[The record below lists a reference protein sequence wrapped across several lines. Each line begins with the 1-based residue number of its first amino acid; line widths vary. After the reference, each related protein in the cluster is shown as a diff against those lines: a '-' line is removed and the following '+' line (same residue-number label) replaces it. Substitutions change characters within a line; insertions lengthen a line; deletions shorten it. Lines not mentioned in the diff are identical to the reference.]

1 MSDELY
7 HYGVKGQK
15 WGIRKEYEKIQ
26 RKANRFGKAVAG
38 EEKISSDEKKERAI
52 ATATT
57 ALIAGGM
64 AYLYGKKKWLSSGTT
79 AIATGQNKTR
89 LLAAGMA
96 IVGGV
101 AGFSVAAAKQR
112 YAKDLKFKGMD
123 RAAIK
128 TTRAI
133 QNNPITNPA
142 GNIASKLGKKA
153 YQLERGIL
161 HSEEDNSD
169 K

>member
-7 HYGVKGQK
+7 HHGVKGQK

-52 ATATT
+52 AAATT
-57 ALIAGGM
+57 SLIAGGM

-89 LLAAGMA
+89 LLTAGMA

-112 YAKDLKFKGMD
+112 YAKDQKFKGMD
-123 RAAIK
+123 RASIK
-128 TTRAI
+128 TVRSI
-133 QNNPITNPA
+133 QNNPITNPI
-142 GNIASKLGKKA
+142 GNVTSKIGKKV
-153 YQLERGIL
+153 YQLERGML
-161 HSEEDNSD
+161 HSEEDNN

>member
-7 HYGVKGQK
+7 HHGVKGQK

-52 ATATT
+52 AAATT
-57 ALIAGGM
+57 SLIAGGM

-89 LLAAGMA
+89 LLTAVMA
-96 IVGGV
+96 IVRGV
-101 AGFSVAAAKQR
+101 AGFSVDAAKQR
-112 YAKDLKFKGMD
+112 HAKDQKYKGMD
-123 RAAIK
+123 RATIK
-128 TTRAI
+128 TVRAI
-133 QNNPITNPA
+133 QNNPITNPI
-142 GNIASKLGKKA
+142 GNVTSKIGKKV
-153 YQLERGIL
+153 YQLERGML
-161 HSEEDNSD
+161 HSEEDNN